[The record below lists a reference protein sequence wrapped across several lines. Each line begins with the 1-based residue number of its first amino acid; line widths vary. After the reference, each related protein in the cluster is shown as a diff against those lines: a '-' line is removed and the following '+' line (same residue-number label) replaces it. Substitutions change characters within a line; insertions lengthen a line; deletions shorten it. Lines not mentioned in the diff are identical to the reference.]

1 MNLKKLGTAI
11 AASTVMMM
19 GATTSSQAADI
30 TLRFGHIWPSVAGT
44 HKNIFQPWADQ
55 VEKESGG
62 RIKVEIYPSSTL
74 AKPPA
79 QYDAVKN
86 RIMDMTA
93 TVQGYSANRFPLT
106 QVIELPGVVKTAVQG
121 SCVVQSL
128 YDEGLL
134 ADEYADTHPLFLFT
148 HGQGHLHTTDKL
160 VKTPA
165 DLEGMRIRRPT
176 IVVGDMLSHLG
187 AQPVG
192 MPAPETY
199 QAAQRGV
206 INGVMFPWEGQLS
219 FRLNELTP
227 YHTEVGGLYSLS
239 FIVTMNKDVYNSLP
253 GDLQQVIDDASGQA
267 WAKIAGVNFDAADVI
282 GRKQAVDAGQE
293 IYTVEGGANN
303 PAWKPVLDETTEA
316 VLTELEGKGLPARK
330 VYARA
335 LELSDSCPLE

>member
-1 MNLKKLGTAI
+1 MKLNKIASTI
-11 AASTVMMM
+11 AASTLLLVAHS
-19 GATTSSQAADI
+19 GTTQAADV
-30 TLRFGHIWPSVAGT
+30 TLRFGHIWPAVAGT

-62 RIKVEIYPSSTL
+62 RIKVELYPSGTL

-79 QYDAVKN
+79 QYEAVKN
-86 RIMDMTA
+86 RIMDVTA

-106 QVIELPGVVKTAVQG
+106 QIVELPGIVKTAVQG
-121 SCVVQSL
+121 SCVLESL
-128 YDEGLL
+128 YEEGLL
-134 ADEYADTHPLFLFT
+134 NSEYADTHPLFLFT

-176 IVVGDMLSHLG
+176 TVVGDMLTRLG

-199 QAAQRGV
+199 QSAQRGV

-239 FIVTMNKDVYNSLP
+239 FIVTMNKDVYNQLP
-253 GDLQQVIDDASGQA
+253 DDLKQVIDRASGQD
-267 WAKIAGVNFDAADVI
+267 WSKIAGMNYDNSDDT
-282 GRKQAVDAGQE
+282 GRQQALDQGQT

-303 PAWKPVLDETTEA
+303 PDWKPVLDQATESYLA
-316 VLTELEGKGLPARK
+316 DLESKGLPARK

-335 LELSDSCPLE
+335 QELSSQCGG